1 MTELGIEAE
10 LRIQSIAIKSL
21 CNPRQGIELLISI
34 AWRKLLGKSLTAT
47 ALIMQRMMKMSDELE
62 RARQIQHALKTI
74 GQGDRQ
80 DVENLVLPLIRRSW
94 AVPHYP
100 GAECLVNS
108 LLGFGS

>member
-1 MTELGIEAE
+1 M
-10 LRIQSIAIKSL
+10 
-21 CNPRQGIELLISI
+21 N
-34 AWRKLLGKSLTAT
+34 
-47 ALIMQRMMKMSDELE
+47 ELE